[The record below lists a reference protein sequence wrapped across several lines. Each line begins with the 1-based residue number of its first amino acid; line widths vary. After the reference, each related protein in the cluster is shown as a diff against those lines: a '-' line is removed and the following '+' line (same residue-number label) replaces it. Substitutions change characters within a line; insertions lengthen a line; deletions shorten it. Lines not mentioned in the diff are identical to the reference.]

1 VSSGGSYSVTV
12 TNANGCSATS
22 AATAVVVNALPT
34 PTITASGAT
43 TFCQG
48 GKVTLSASTGS
59 SYAWSTGAT
68 TQSIEVSSAGNYT
81 VTVTNANGCS
91 ATSAATAVV
100 VNALPTAPISASGPL
115 TISQTGSVVLSTA
128 SGQSYQ
134 WFRDGSVIVGATAN
148 TYTAN
153 TAGSYTVRVTTS
165 SGCSA
170 VSTALVVR
178 TLFVLPANNFQVGIT
193 GETCRSS
200 DNGKIVIGAAQNLNY
215 TATLSRSGQTVKT
228 STFNT
233 NLELTGL
240 SSGNYTLCIT
250 VAGQADYKQ
259 CYEILITEPKDLS
272 VYATSDP
279 AQNIV
284 NLTLSGGSTY
294 YININGKMQST
305 SLSNVSLPLNR
316 GINRIVVKTD
326 KECQGTFTEDIYV
339 DSPIKL
345 YPNPF
350 VSTLNIHIEGQ
361 NNKEVLVRV
370 LDVSGAQVYQAMQR
384 IVNGQISL
392 DLGRL
397 DKGYYY
403 IVIGKQTHKVI
414 KQ

>member
-1 VSSGGSYSVTV
+1 LRINATV
-12 TNANGCSATS
+12 GH
-22 AATAVVVNALPT
+22 
-34 PTITASGAT
+34 
-43 TFCQG
+43 
-48 GKVTLSASTGS
+48 
-59 SYAWSTGAT
+59 
-68 TQSIEVSSAGNYT
+68 
-81 VTVTNANGCS
+81 
-91 ATSAATAVV
+91 
-100 VNALPTAPISASGPL
+100 
-115 TISQTGSVVLSTA
+115 
-128 SGQSYQ
+128 SYQ
-134 WFRDGSVIVGATAN
+134 WFRDGSAIGGATAN

-165 SGCSA
+165 SGCQA

-215 TATLSRSGQTVKT
+215 TATLSRLGQTVKT

-240 SSGNYTLCIT
+240 SSGSYTLCIT

-272 VYATSDP
+272 VYASSDP
-279 AQNIV
+279 VQNIV
-284 NLTLSGGSTY
+284 NLSLSGGSTY
-294 YININGKMQST
+294 YISINGKMQST